1 MVALRA
7 CRDLPKKGIL
17 FMKLSQPFIDTWT
30 PRALAVLR
38 IVTAYLFLLHGSAKL
53 LHLPHVA
60 MFDALP
66 VWSFIGFAGMLELV
80 GGLMLIVG
88 LFTRPVAFILSGQM
102 AVAYF
107 LGHASKGNALVPMLN
122 QGEPAVMFCFVFLF
136 LSVAGAGAW
145 AIDASRQAAA
155 R

>member
-1 MVALRA
+1 MN
-7 CRDLPKKGIL
+7 
-17 FMKLSQPFIDTWT
+17 LSQAFLDTWT

-38 IVTAYLFLLHGSAKL
+38 IVTAFLFLQHGTAKL
-53 LHLPHVA
+53 LHFPHVA

-66 VWSFIGFAGMLELV
+66 PLSFYGFAGMLELV
-80 GGLMLIVG
+80 GGVLLLIG

-107 LGHASKGNALVPMLN
+107 MGHAPQGNVLSPMLN
-122 QGEPAVMFCFVFLF
+122 NGESAVLFCFVFLF

-145 AIDASRQAAA
+145 SVDGA
-155 R
+155 REKPAR